1 MAKAGNGESGNPQ
14 AKTKRG
20 VQSRASRWKTEPWD
34 VENAWRLDAF
44 GRSLFQVLPVWDSP
58 RQCTRLPGFRS
69 SMMLDVRSLLFLVV
83 GAREG
88 QAVKYGDIITFAQLV
103 ELLEEK
109 PEVLVDSLS
118 KLLSANCDQIQ
129 DNEGNF
135 LFEVGWK
142 EMS

>member
-1 MAKAGNGESGNPQ
+1 
-14 AKTKRG
+14 
-20 VQSRASRWKTEPWD
+20 
-34 VENAWRLDAF
+34 
-44 GRSLFQVLPVWDSP
+44 
-58 RQCTRLPGFRS
+58 
-69 SMMLDVRSLLFLVV
+69 MMLDVRSLLFLVV

-109 PEVLVDSLS
+109 PEVLGNSIAE
-118 KLLSANCDQIQ
+118 LLARNCEQIR

-142 EMS
+142 ETT